1 MSDPNLPPP
10 PPGGGTPPPPPGG
23 FPPPPGPPPGAPP
36 GQPPYQPPP
45 GGGGYGGPPGG
56 FTPPPAQPYGGGGSA
71 RLDVGSALTY
81 GWEKFQ
87 QFWKEFV
94 LLQLAMFV
102 AVIVVSL
109 IAFLAVIP
117 AATGTDTGVVVTWI
131 LLSVVFFVIFALAFI
146 LQAGVMRAG
155 LGVTQGVTPSI
166 DMFKDTTNLGP
177 YIVTVLLVGLGVTIG
192 SILCVLPGIAFG
204 IIAAYAPLLSL
215 DKGIGAVDA
224 IKRSYEMVMS
234 NLGQVLLILLVAYLV
249 YYVGSLACG
258 LGVLVTAPI
267 ALVMICYSYRALN
280 NEPVAP

>member
-1 MSDPNLPPP
+1 MP
-10 PPGGGTPPPPPGG
+10 
-23 FPPPPGPPPGAPP
+23 
-36 GQPPYQPPP
+36 Q
-45 GGGGYGGPPGG
+45 
-56 FTPPPAQPYGGGGSA
+56 
-71 RLDVGSALTY
+71 LDVGAAFSY

-102 AVIVVSL
+102 AVLVVSL
-109 IAFLAVIP
+109 IAVLAIIP
-117 AATGTDTGVVVTWI
+117 AATGTDTGIVVTWI
-131 LLSVVFFVIFALAFI
+131 LMAVVFFVIFALAFI
-146 LQAGVMRAG
+146 LQAGVLRAG
-155 LGVTQGVTPSI
+155 LGVTRGTTPSI
-166 DMFKDTTNLGP
+166 EMFKDTTNLGP

-192 SILCVLPGIAFG
+192 SILCILPGIAFG
-204 IIAAYAPLLSL
+204 IVAAYAPLLSL

-234 NLGQVLLILLVAYLV
+234 NLGQVLLILLVSYLV

-258 LGVLVTAPI
+258 IGVLVTAPI